1 MIAVCGPDDLI
12 AELEPYKN
20 QFHIISKD
28 DAVEN
33 KDEVLLY
40 LFEDGHKIKFR
51 SHHTIL
57 INAVPETLSANHLP
71 ANIVRMN
78 GWRSFISRTTWE
90 IAGNINQ
97 NLSDALI
104 KIGKK
109 ILHVKDEPGFIA
121 GRVLAM
127 IINEAWFT
135 KEENI
140 SSEKEI
146 DIAMKLGTGYPYGPF
161 EWTSIIGAKHIVNL
175 LNKLAETDT
184 RYIPCELLKNAAR
197 S

>member
-33 KDEVLLY
+33 NDEVLLY

-51 SHHTIL
+51 SEHIIL
-57 INAVPETLSANHLP
+57 INAVTETLSANNLP
-71 ANIVRMN
+71 SNILRMN
-78 GWRSFISRTTWE
+78 GWKSFISRTTWE
-90 IAGNINQ
+90 IAGDINQ
-97 NLSDALI
+97 NLSDTLK
-104 KIGKK
+104 KIDKK
-109 ILHVKDEPGFIA
+109 ILKVKDEPGFIA

-140 SSEKEI
+140 STEKEI
-146 DIAMKLGTGYPYGPF
+146 DIAMTLGTGYPYGPF
-161 EWTSIIGAKHIVNL
+161 EWTNIIGANYIVDL
-175 LNKLAETDT
+175 LHKLAVSDV
-184 RYIPCELLKNAAR
+184 RYMPCELLKKAVR

>member
-12 AELEPYKN
+12 AELEQYKN

-28 DAVEN
+28 NAFEN
-33 KDEVLLY
+33 RDEVLLY

-51 SHHTIL
+51 SDQTIL
-57 INAVPETLSANHLP
+57 INAVTETLSANNLP
-71 ANIVRMN
+71 PNIVRMN
-78 GWRSFISRTTWE
+78 GWKSFISRTTWE

-104 KIGKK
+104 KIDKK
-109 ILHVKDEPGFIA
+109 ILQVKDEPGFIA

-161 EWTSIIGAKHIVNL
+161 EWTSIIGANHIVDL
-175 LNKLAETDT
+175 LHKLAATDA